1 MTGGVGGDGAGVVH
15 KAAQA
20 GVGEEARY
28 TRTPR
33 PQLYGRLVQVSPL
46 GLGDGHGRIEELAE
60 RVAAQVYGEVRL
72 CVGPPLSSMQADFAG
87 NHSVPSAGCDDGNA
101 LALLAGDDDDLFVL
115 QTQDSA
121 SHVDRIGESLVDD
134 PCFVDGYRAGDLG
147 ALVGPAGTLD
157 RQVQVHTPPQ
167 FKRPGSD
174 QRFQLINLSFEAL
187 ATADRLW

>member
-1 MTGGVGGDGAGVVH
+1 MTSGVGGDGAGVVH
-15 KAAQA
+15 QAAQA
-20 GVGEEARY
+20 GVGEEARS

-33 PQLYGRLVQVSPL
+33 PQLHGHLVQVSPL
-46 GLGDGHGRIEELAE
+46 GLGNGHGRIEKLAE
-60 RVAAQVYGEVRL
+60 RVTAQVYGEVRL
-72 CVGPPLSSMQADFAG
+72 CVGPLLSSMQADFAG
-87 NHSVPSAGCDDGNA
+87 NHPAPSAGCDDGYA

-134 PCFVDGYRAGDLG
+134 AGFVDGYRAGDLG
-147 ALVGPAGTLD
+147 ALGGPAGTLD

-174 QRFQLINLSFEAL
+174 QRFQPINLSLEAL
-187 ATADRLW
+187 TTTDRQ